1 MFEALGGWLGVA
13 AVADAV
19 ACHGDAVGCAPPP
32 DDDTV
37 TVPQPAVTATA
48 RHAASPLDR
57 NFIWASLSLCRGE
70 ADHEL
75 RTDSAGQIRSLDVG
89 WSQFGSS
96 RSAEEARGAAVTLTS
111 DFQNNLG
118 TNLCPA

>member
-1 MFEALGGWLGVA
+1 VFEAPGGWLGVA

-19 ACHGDAVGCAPPP
+19 AGHGDAVGCAPPP
-32 DDDTV
+32 DDDAV

-57 NFIWASLSLCRGE
+57 KFIWASLSLCRGE

-89 WSQFGSS
+89 WNQFGSAAAP
-96 RSAEEARGAAVTLTS
+96 RRRGV
-111 DFQNNLG
+111 
-118 TNLCPA
+118 PP